1 MLVKL
6 LLAIATLLFAFPAF
20 GQNYIGR
27 NERHETQC
35 KGAIHGVVLGRDG
48 KPWSGISLV
57 LKPARDYN
65 YVLPRVKTGQR
76 GEYRFEEV
84 CSGKWGVFVEDKEAG
99 LSRGK
104 SCDEEPKSLAP

>member
-1 MLVKL
+1 MNFMLMKL

-20 GQNYIGR
+20 GQNYIGE

-48 KPWSGISLV
+48 KPWSGINLV

-65 YVLPRVKTGQR
+65 YVLPRVN
-76 GEYRFEEV
+76 
-84 CSGKWGVFVEDKEAG
+84 CVFRAMVINDSER
-99 LSRGK
+99 S
-104 SCDEEPKSLAP
+104 